1 MVIRDVL
8 NYRKM
13 IDKIVLIFGEKEE
26 VVLEEKELK
35 VVDIVKLFKGR
46 GIMDDMYFICCF
58 IVGNVLFDEMYNIKY
73 LKIYVL

>member
-46 GIMDDMYFICCF
+46 GIMDDMYFISCF
-58 IVGNVLFDEMYNIKY
+58 IFGNVLFDEMYNIKY
-73 LKIYVL
+73 SKIYVL

>member
-35 VVDIVKLFKGR
+35 VVDIVKLFKG
-46 GIMDDMYFICCF
+46 GDY
-58 IVGNVLFDEMYNIKY
+58 G
-73 LKIYVL
+73 